1 MQLVRWPKQF
11 DVIVTDNLFGDML
24 SDIAAMLTG
33 SLGMLPSASLGEV
46 DPKTKKRKA
55 MYEPVHGSAPDIA
68 GKGVANPIAMI
79 ASFAMALRYSLDWP
93 KEADLIDQAIA
104 ATLAKGLRTADI
116 KSEGV
121 KVSAPRR
128 WATPSSARSRSSPPE
143 ESAMRRLR
151 RDGRACL
158 RVIAALAV
166 ALAALPAH
174 AYPDHVIR
182 LIVPFPAGG
191 SNDVAA
197 RLIAP
202 HLEKALGQ
210 TVIVDN
216 RPAAGGIVGSD
227 AVAKATPDGHTLLLV
242 ASSHTVT
249 PALRSKLPY
258 STERDFAPIS
268 LINTNA
274 MVFFVNPKVPANS
287 LTELVELAKAKPGQ
301 AQLCLARRRQPDPP
315 GDRCPQPQA
324 GIGMQHLPYRGGAPA
339 ALAVISGEAEFT
351 LLAPNVL
358 FPHIR
363 AGTLRPIATGGATRH
378 PQLPDVATT
387 AELDLRTCMRSNGSA
402 CSPPPARRGRS
413 SIVSTPS

>member
-1 MQLVRWPKQF
+1 
-11 DVIVTDNLFGDML
+11 
-24 SDIAAMLTG
+24 
-33 SLGMLPSASLGEV
+33 
-46 DPKTKKRKA
+46 
-55 MYEPVHGSAPDIA
+55 
-68 GKGVANPIAMI
+68 
-79 ASFAMALRYSLDWP
+79 
-93 KEADLIDQAIA
+93 
-104 ATLAKGLRTADI
+104 
-116 KSEGV
+116 
-121 KVSAPRR
+121 
-128 WATPSSARSRSSPPE
+128 
-143 ESAMRRLR
+143 MRRLR
-151 RDGRACL
+151 LDRRACL
-158 RVIAALAV
+158 GVIAALAV
-166 ALAALPAH
+166 ALAAVPAY

-227 AVAKATPDGHTLLLV
+227 AVAKAAPDGHTLLLV

-249 PALRSKLPY
+249 PALSSKLPY

-287 LTELVELAKAKPGQ
+287 LTEFVELARQNPGKFNYSS
-301 AQLCLARRRQPDPP
+301 P
-315 GDRCPQPQA
+315 GAGSQTHLLIDLLSRKA
-324 GIGMQHLPYRGGAPA
+324 GITMQHLPYRGGAPA
-339 ALAVISGEAEFT
+339 SLAVITGEAEFT

-363 AGTLRPIATGGATRH
+363 AGTLRPIATGGARRH

-387 AELDLRTCMRSNGSA
+387 AELGFPDVRAIQWVGMFTTAGTPR
-402 CSPPPARRGRS
+402 P
-413 SIVSTPS
+413 IVDRLNAELNRIVRLPEVADKFAEQGVTPTGSTPEAFAQLIATELRQWSETARAANIKVE